1 MNVVEHF
8 IVEIHSEKDDVIEGF
23 VEVDVTVNCYGNIS
37 RVKHSTSK
45 RQWEIDKK
53 NGYYMA

>member
-1 MNVVEHF
+1 MNVVEHY

-23 VEVDVTVNCYGNIS
+23 VEVDVTVNCYGSIS

-53 NGYYMA
+53 NGYYLA